1 MNVVSAVLLVVFAV
15 MGIIAL
21 IREITCLIFGYKGDN
36 SIMLVAPISGKC
48 EDAELVLRSA
58 LSKVRWTGRGKHD
71 CVICLDCDMD
81 DETKRICE
89 KICNEYGF
97 AKLMSKSEFFE
108 ILNQPVR

>member
-21 IREITCLIFGYKGDN
+21 IREITFFIFSGKGE
-36 SIMLVAPISGKC
+36 SPVMLVTPISGKC
-48 EDAELVLRSA
+48 EDAELILRSA
-58 LSKVRWTGRGKHD
+58 LSKVKWLSRGKHD

-81 DETKRICE
+81 EETKRICE

-108 ILNQPVR
+108 ALNKPVR